1 MKLKELMGS
10 DAKAAREALKL
21 VELSTQSSE
30 MDEMLDILETQDH
43 VELIKGLCFV
53 VCLVSSFLCGGVS
66 PAPIF
71 EAIRKSTED
80 AADQGHD
87 VETNFK
93 VLDLLD
99 ATTGHGGSFYLQAY
113 ALKEPFNEILGL
125 ATLFHSIVTNSLGK
139 DVEEVAGYLNQYI
152 DDTF

>member
-10 DAKAAREALKL
+10 DAKAAREALRL
-21 VELSTQSSE
+21 VELSGDSSDV
-30 MDEMLDILETQDH
+30 DELLDALENQNH
-43 VELIKGLCFV
+43 VELIKGLCFI
-53 VCLVSSFLCGGVS
+53 VCLVSSFLGGGIS
-66 PAPIF
+66 PAPVF
-71 EAIRKSTED
+71 EAIRESTD
-80 AADQGHD
+80 KAAADGHD
-87 VETNFK
+87 VETNYR

-99 ATTGHGGSFYLQAY
+99 ATSSYGGSFYLQAY

-125 ATLFHSIVTNSLGK
+125 TTLFHTIVKKSLGK